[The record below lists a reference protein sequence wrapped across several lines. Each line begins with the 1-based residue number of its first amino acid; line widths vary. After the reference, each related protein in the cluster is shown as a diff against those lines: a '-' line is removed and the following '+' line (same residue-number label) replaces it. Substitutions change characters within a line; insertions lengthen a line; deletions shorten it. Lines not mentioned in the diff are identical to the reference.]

1 MNNKGLFGLAAI
13 LSLGLIVVAFI
24 VAHTFIQVK
33 ASENIISVTGSADQI
48 ITSDTVKWQSNFS
61 RSTGLDNVKEGYPA
75 MKQDLEAVMKYLK
88 QNGVN
93 EKDITMNAVSISPNY
108 SANNYGQS
116 SIIGY
121 TLNQQITVQ
130 SSDVDKVTKVAQNS
144 GNLISQG
151 IFFTSNPPEYYYS
164 KLNDIKL
171 DLLAKATQN
180 AKIRAKRIAES
191 TGAVVGKVNSASMG
205 VFQITSVNSTDL
217 SDYGSYDT
225 SSIDKRVMA
234 VVKTSFLVQ

>member
-1 MNNKGLFGLAAI
+1 M
-13 LSLGLIVVAFI
+13 
-24 VAHTFIQVK
+24 
-33 ASENIISVTGSADQI
+33 TGSADQI

-75 MKQDLEAVMKYLK
+75 MKQDLEAIMKYLK
-88 QNGVN
+88 ENGVN
-93 EKDITMNAVSISPNY
+93 EKDITLNAVNISSNY

-116 SIIGY
+116 AVTGY

-130 SSDVDKVTKVAQNS
+130 SSDVDKITKVAQNS

-151 IFFTSNPPEYYYS
+151 IFFTSNAPEYYYS

-171 DLLAKATQN
+171 NLLAKATQN
-180 AKIRAKRIAES
+180 AKVRAERIAES
-191 TGAVVGKVNSASMG
+191 TGASVGQVNSASMG
-205 VFQITSVNSTDL
+205 VFQITPVNSTDL

-225 SSIDKRVMA
+225 TSIDKRVMA
-234 VVKTSFLVQ
+234 VVKTSFLVK